1 MKNVIFL
8 ILTLII
14 VNSSCKSTST
24 TNTKQKLTPNQYVEI
39 LSGSHSNFE
48 KKSFMAIESMEEL
61 DSIYSILNKTITP
74 KHKIPKVNFDKEIV
88 VGLFMGTKSSG
99 GYAIKIDH
107 IQSDGNF
114 TAIFINE
121 TKPTGMATSVIT
133 QPFYLARIN
142 KPTKPIRFITFR

>member
-1 MKNVIFL
+1 MKNVTFL
-8 ILTLII
+8 MLTLII
-14 VNSSCKSTST
+14 INSSCKSTSSA
-24 TNTKQKLTPNQYVEI
+24 NVKQALTPNQYVEI

-48 KKSFMAIESMEEL
+48 KKSFITIESIEKL
-61 DSIYSILNKTITP
+61 DSIYATLNKTRTP
-74 KHKIPKVNFDKEIV
+74 KYKTPKVNFDKEIV

-107 IQSDGNF
+107 IQSDGNY
-114 TAIFINE
+114 TAVFINE

-142 KPTKPIRFITFR
+142 KPTKPIRFISFK